1 MLCSAEAESERHS
14 SKKVEQYLEISRGI
28 FFLKFVEFS
37 NFEQLIQPLTVI
49 VRTVE
54 LRGLLYKVEN
64 EQYL

>member
-1 MLCSAEAESERHS
+1 MLCSAEAESERYS

-54 LRGLLYKVEN
+54 LRGLLYKIGN